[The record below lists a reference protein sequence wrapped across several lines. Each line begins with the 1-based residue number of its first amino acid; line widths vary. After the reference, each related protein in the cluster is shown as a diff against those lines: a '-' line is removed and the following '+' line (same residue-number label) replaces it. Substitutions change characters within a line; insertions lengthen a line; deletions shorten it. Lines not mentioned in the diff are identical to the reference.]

1 MHIVFTHAKERMAQC
16 ATINSIIPCLRVGR
30 QPRRPLRTRHVHR
43 RWFFVRH
50 YEDSQKIK
58 IKEIAGAN
66 NHANFLT
73 KAVGGAA
80 FARDR
85 AYSLGM
91 R

>member
-1 MHIVFTHAKERMAQC
+1 MEGVVCARVTSHCERQLDTGKVA
-16 ATINSIIPCLRVGR
+16 IR
-30 QPRRPLRTRHVHR
+30 
-43 RWFFVRH
+43 
-50 YEDSQKIK
+50 EIK
-58 IKEIAGAN
+58 GAHN
-66 NHANFLT
+66 PANFLT